1 DLSRVEVGAGPD
13 VIEAAPEILRPL
25 QNVVSIE
32 RRRRRAIVQIPPLA
46 PLVGALVEGIEH
58 RATALDQKPHQ
69 EEREIVA
76 RAQVEYVAPGEDDDG
91 LIRRPDISWQEQVSD
106 DPFSSVSSGE
116 ADSFFSPAIGGVV
129 DRLDDRLQVGL
140 VIRIKAFECL
150 EEVVRNRRL
159 FSMIPLLDVDGI
171 RRLRGNPF
179 IPGQAKTV
187 VRGSIEG

>member
-1 DLSRVEVGAGPD
+1 
-13 VIEAAPEILRPL
+13 
-25 QNVVSIE
+25 
-32 RRRRRAIVQIPPLA
+32 
-46 PLVGALVEGIEH
+46 
-58 RATALDQKPHQ
+58 DQKPHQ

-150 EEVVRNRRL
+150 EEVVRNRGL

-179 IPGQAKTV
+179 ISGEAKTV
-187 VRGSIEG
+187 VRGSIEGRQSDGDAHDICGLAPRPAEDEALVAGRVPAPLPRV